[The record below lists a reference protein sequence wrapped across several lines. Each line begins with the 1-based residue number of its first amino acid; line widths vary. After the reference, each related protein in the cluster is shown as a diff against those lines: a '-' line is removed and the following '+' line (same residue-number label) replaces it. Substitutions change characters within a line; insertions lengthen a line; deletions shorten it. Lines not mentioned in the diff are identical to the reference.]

1 MQTKSNLL
9 LFLIPLFFLIIYSS
23 CMEESGYTILWEGF
37 EVEFEEASRPNGA
50 VQRIV
55 TKNSNNQVDQSTVRI
70 NLVGAH
76 VAEAIN
82 VLIGV
87 DPGSTAVLGVHYR
100 IPSMEVTIAPN
111 TSFVEVPIEILTGNL
126 GSEETPD
133 LILRILDA
141 GATKISANYNTVI
154 VEIRLA
160 CPSDLKGSYSTVNTG
175 TGGSINSEVVITE
188 IEPFTYRISDI
199 TGGVYSQVYGGE
211 DNPAIFTELCD
222 VITIIDQPDVVFGTA
237 GFNGT
242 GRVNADGTIRI
253 SWNNGTE
260 EDSDSGVTIL
270 TPIP

>member
-1 MQTKSNLL
+1 MKMKSTFL
-9 LFLIPLFFLIIYSS
+9 LFLIPLLSMLVYTS

-50 VQRIV
+50 VQRIF
-55 TKNSNNQVDQSTVRI
+55 TKNSNNQVDQSTVRV

-76 VAEAIN
+76 VAESIN

-87 DPGSTAVLGVHYR
+87 DPSSSAVLGVHYR
-100 IPSMEVTIAPN
+100 LPAMEVTIAPN
-111 TSFVEVPIEILTGNL
+111 TSFIDVPIEILTGNL
-126 GSEETPD
+126 ESDETPD

-141 GATKISANYNTVI
+141 GPTKISANYNTVT

-160 CPSDLKGSYSTVNTG
+160 CPSDLAGRYSTVNSG
-175 TGGSINSEVVITE
+175 TGGTINSEVVITE

-222 VITIIDQPDVVFGTA
+222 VITIVDQPDVVFGTQ

>member
-1 MQTKSNLL
+1 MKMKSTLL
-9 LFLIPLFFLIIYSS
+9 LFLIPLLSLAVYTS

-37 EVEFEEASRPNGA
+37 EVEFDEASRPNGA
-50 VQRIV
+50 IRRIV
-55 TKNSNNQVDQSTVRI
+55 TKNSNNQVDQSTVRV

-76 VAEAIN
+76 VGQPIP

-87 DPGSTAVLGVHYR
+87 DPASTAVLGVHFR
-100 IPSMEVTIAPN
+100 LPTREVTIAPN
-111 TSFVEVPIEILTGNL
+111 TSFIVVPIEILTGNL
-126 GSEETPD
+126 AADETPD

-141 GATKISANYNTVI
+141 GPTKISANYNTVI

-160 CPSDLKGSYSTVNTG
+160 CPSDLAGRYRTVNTG
-175 TGGSINSEVVITE
+175 TGGTINSEVVITE

-199 TGGVYSQVYGGE
+199 TGGVYSQIFEGE
-211 DNPAIFTELCD
+211 DNPAIFTELCG
-222 VITIIDQPDVVFGTA
+222 VITIVDQPDVVFGSP

-242 GRVNADGTIRI
+242 GRVNTDGTIRI

>member
-1 MQTKSNLL
+1 MNMKSTLL
-9 LFLIPLFFLIIYSS
+9 LFLIPLLSLLIYSS

-37 EVEFEEASRPNGA
+37 EVEFEEASRPNGS

-55 TKNSNNQVDQSTVRI
+55 TKNSNSQVDQSTVRV

-76 VAEAIN
+76 VAESIN

-87 DPGSTAVLGVHYR
+87 DPASTAVLGVHYR
-100 IPSMEVTIAPN
+100 LPTMEVTIAPN
-111 TSFVEVPIEILTGNL
+111 TSFIDVPIEILTGNL
-126 GSEETPD
+126 ESDETPD

-141 GATKISANYNTVI
+141 GPTKISANYNTVI

-160 CPSDLKGSYSTVNTG
+160 CPSDLAGSYSTVNTG
-175 TGGSINSEVVITE
+175 TGGTINSEVVITE

-199 TGGVYSQVYGGE
+199 TGGVYSQLYDGQ
-211 DNPAIFTELCD
+211 DNPAIFTELCG
-222 VITIIDQPDVVFGTA
+222 VISITDQPDVVFGSP

-260 EDSDSGVTIL
+260 EGSDSGVTIL

>member
-1 MQTKSNLL
+1 MKTKSTLL
-9 LFLIPLFFLIIYSS
+9 AFLISLLSLLVYTS

-50 VQRIV
+50 VQRIF
-55 TKNSNNQVDQSTVRI
+55 TKNSNNQVDQSTVRV

-76 VAEAIN
+76 VDQAIPIT
-82 VLIGV
+82 IGV
-87 DPGSTAVLGVHYR
+87 DPLSSAVLGVHYR
-100 IPSMEVTIAPN
+100 LPTMEVTIAPN
-111 TSFVEVPIEILTGNL
+111 TSFIDVPIEILTGNL
-126 GSEETPD
+126 GSDESPD

-141 GATKISANYNTVI
+141 GPTKISANYNTVT

-160 CPSDLKGSYSTVNTG
+160 CPSDLAGRYSTVNTG
-175 TGGSINSEVVITE
+175 TGGTINSEAVITE

-199 TGGVYSQVYGGE
+199 TGGVYSQVFGGE

-222 VITIIDQPDVVFGTA
+222 VITIVDQPDVVFGSP

-253 SWNNGTE
+253 TWNNGDE

>member
-1 MQTKSNLL
+1 MKTRSTFL
-9 LFLIPLFFLIIYSS
+9 LFLVSLLSMLVYTS
-23 CMEESGYTILWEGF
+23 CMDESGYTILWEGF
-37 EVEFEEASRPNGA
+37 EVEFEEASLPNGA
-50 VQRIV
+50 IRRIV
-55 TKNSNNQVDQSTVRI
+55 TKNSDNQVDQSAVRV

-76 VAEAIN
+76 VAESIN

-87 DPGSTAVLGVHYR
+87 DPSSTAVSGVHYR
-100 IPSMEVTIAPN
+100 IPTMEVTIAPN
-111 TSFVEVPIEILTGNL
+111 TSFINVPIEILTGNL
-126 GSEETPD
+126 EADETPD

-141 GATKISANYNTVI
+141 GPTKISANYNTVK

-160 CPSDLKGSYSTVNTG
+160 CPSDLAGRYSTVNTG
-175 TGGSINSEVVITE
+175 TGGTINYEVTITE

-199 TGGVYSQVYGGE
+199 TGGVYSEVYGGE

-222 VITIIDQPDVVFGTA
+222 VISIIDQPDVVFGTP

-242 GRVNADGTIRI
+242 GRVNTDGTIRI

>member
-1 MQTKSNLL
+1 MNMKSTFL
-9 LFLIPLFFLIIYSS
+9 LFLITLLSMVVYTS

-50 VQRIV
+50 VRRIV
-55 TKNSNNQVDQSTVRI
+55 TKNSNNQVDQSTVRV

-76 VAEAIN
+76 VAQSIN
-82 VLIGV
+82 ILIGV
-87 DPGSTAVLGVHYR
+87 DPASTAVQGVHFR
-100 IPSMEVTIAPN
+100 LPTTEVTIAPN
-111 TSFVEVPIEILTGNL
+111 TSSIDVPIEILTGNL
-126 GSEETPD
+126 GSDETPD
-133 LILRILDA
+133 LVLRILDA
-141 GATKISANYNTVI
+141 GPTKISANYNTVT

-160 CPSDLKGSYSTVNTG
+160 CPSDLAGTYSTVNTG
-175 TGGSINSEVVITE
+175 TGGTINSEVTITE

-199 TGGVYSQVYGGE
+199 TGGVYAQVFGGE

-222 VITIIDQPDVVFGTA
+222 VITIVDQPDVVFGSP
-237 GFNGT
+237 GFNGS

-253 SWNNGTE
+253 TWNNGTE

>member
-1 MQTKSNLL
+1 MQMKSTLL
-9 LFLIPLFFLIIYSS
+9 LFLIPLLSLVFYSS
-23 CMEESGYTILWEGF
+23 CMEESGFTILWEGF

-50 VQRIV
+50 VRRIV
-55 TKNSNNQVDQSTVRI
+55 TKKSANQVDQSTVRV

-76 VAEAIN
+76 VAEAIT

-87 DPGSTAVLGVHYR
+87 DPASSAVLGVHYR
-100 IPSMEVTIAPN
+100 LPSTQVTIAPN
-111 TSFVEVPIEILTGNL
+111 TSFIEVPIEILTGNL
-126 GSEETPD
+126 ASEESPD

-141 GATKISANYNTVI
+141 GRTKISANYNKVT

-160 CPSDLKGSYSTVNTG
+160 CPSNLAGRYTTVNTG
-175 TGGSINSEVVITE
+175 TGGTINSQVVITE

-211 DNPAIFTELCD
+211 PNPAIFTELCD
-222 VITIIDQPDVVFGTA
+222 VITITDQPDVVFGTS

-242 GRVNADGTIRI
+242 GRVNADRTIRI
-253 SWNNGTE
+253 SWNNG
-260 EDSDSGVTIL
+260 SDEGSDRGVTIL